1 LCRYNGFSS
10 KTLCSKITA
19 YFLSKGL
26 KMITFGGYMAFF
38 DKWLN
43 NQFPHVDHAAQNRE
57 ILQVVGELVTD
68 ADDLQYWANR
78 DCWSMYNYAKE
89 LA

>member
-1 LCRYNGFSS
+1 
-10 KTLCSKITA
+10 
-19 YFLSKGL
+19 
-26 KMITFGGYMAFF
+26 MMTFGGYMAFF
-38 DKWLN
+38 DKWLD
-43 NQFPHVDHAAQNRE
+43 NQFPHADHAVQNRE